1 MSDHADDDHALNAEL
16 LELLVEVRVG
26 EPARPPVLVH
36 DDVALLR
43 LEIVVSSPTPPA
55 SVPS

>member
-1 MSDHADDDHALNAEL
+1 MNAEL

-26 EPARPPVLVH
+26 ETARPPVLVH

-43 LEIVVSSPTPPA
+43 LEIVVDGPTPSA